1 MARLSAGAVSCRLHS
16 PYRGKKASV
25 LDSSVSP
32 CARRW
37 PKGGDSSS
45 FSRLNSNSTNSS
57 QLAAKCQ
64 GVHRGGRWIKRA
76 GFQWVGSDLKRTTC
90 FPCQI
95 RRLLLIPFLQGLKS
109 SVLAPVPY
117 IYMTSRAQLQGCPY
131 VNPGLQFDSKVKM
144 TTEQGEKCGVRGSIV
159 VGSTFSEGT

>member
-1 MARLSAGAVSCRLHS
+1 M
-16 PYRGKKASV
+16 

-32 CARRW
+32 RARRW

-45 FSRLNSNSTNSS
+45 FDRLNSNSTNSS

-64 GVHRGGRWIKRA
+64 GVQWGGRWIKRA

-95 RRLLLIPFLQGLKS
+95 RRLLLIPFFQGLKS

-117 IYMTSRAQLQGCPY
+117 IYITSRAQLQGCPY
-131 VNPGLQFDSKVKM
+131 RNPGLQFDSKVKM
-144 TTEQGEKCGVRGSIV
+144 MTEQGEKCGVRGSTV
-159 VGSTFSEGT
+159 AGSTFSEGT